1 MMMSEKTCLIVED
14 QNETCS
20 FFTKIVNLAFPKVA
34 TVLAQDLKTALSLI
48 NDPSQFKNNQLGFC
62 IVDLGLPDGSGIDVI
77 LALKEKHPDV
87 PSVVATIYDDDA
99 YLFKALAAGAYGY
112 LLKAD
117 DENSLVDALK
127 QIEKNNPPLSPAIA
141 RRLLQ
146 HFRNEALPNTSDV
159 KLSPREHETLV
170 LIGRG
175 LTVGEV
181 AAQMKLSAQTV
192 AGYVKIIYQKLHV
205 SNRVELIREATRRG
219 LV

>member
-1 MMMSEKTCLIVED
+1 MIGKTCLIVED
-14 QNETCS
+14 QLETCS
-20 FFTKIVNLAFPKVA
+20 FFTKIVTAAFPDAV
-34 TVLAQDLKTALSLI
+34 TMLAQDLKSAMNMI
-48 NDPSQFKNNQLGFC
+48 NNPLQFKDKPLGLC
-62 IVDLGLPDGSGIDVI
+62 IVDLGLPDGSGVDII
-77 LALKEKHPDV
+77 RMLKEKNSDV
-87 PSVVATIYDDDA
+87 PSVVATIYDDDKF
-99 YLFKALAAGAYGY
+99 LFTALAAGAYGY
-112 LLKAD
+112 LLKSD
-117 DENSLVDALK
+117 DQSSLVDALK

-146 HFRNEALPNTSDV
+146 YFRISALPDTSDV

-181 AAQMKLSAQTV
+181 AEQMKLSAQTV

-205 SNRVELIREATRRG
+205 SNRVELMREATRRG

>member
-1 MMMSEKTCLIVED
+1 MTGKTCLIVED
-14 QNETCS
+14 QQETGS
-20 FFTKIVNLAFPKVA
+20 FLTKIVKLAFPDAV
-34 TVLAQDLKTALSLI
+34 TLLAQDLKSAFAIL
-48 NDPSQFKNNQLGFC
+48 NDPLQFKDQPLGLA
-62 IVDLGLPDGSGIDVI
+62 IIDLGLPDGSGIDVI
-77 LALKEKHPDV
+77 RELKEKKPEV
-87 PSVVATIYDDDA
+87 PSVVATIYDDDGF
-99 YLFKALAAGAYGY
+99 LFKALAAGAYGY

-117 DENSLVDALK
+117 DQSYLVDALRR
-127 QIEKNNPPLSPAIA
+127 IEKNNPPLSPTIA

-146 HFRNEALPNTSDV
+146 HFRDDNLPDTSDV

-170 LIGRG
+170 LIARG
-175 LTVGEV
+175 LTVSEV

>member
-1 MMMSEKTCLIVED
+1 MMTDKTCLIVED
-14 QNETCS
+14 QLETS
-20 FFTKIVNLAFPKVA
+20 GFFTKIVNIAFPTIT
-34 TVLAQDLKTALSLI
+34 TVVAQDLKTAMAVIS
-48 NDPSQFKNNQLGFC
+48 NPSQFSEKPLGFC
-62 IVDLGLPDGSGIDVI
+62 IVDLGLPDGSGIDFI
-77 LALKEKHPDV
+77 SALKEKNPDL
-87 PSVVATIYDDDA
+87 PSVVATIYDDDGF
-99 YLFKALAAGAYGY
+99 LFRALAAGAYGY

-117 DENSLVDALK
+117 DKSVLIDALK

-181 AAQMKLSAQTV
+181 AAQMKLSSQTV